1 MATAQGNDRDEGS
14 VDVEAHRFGEAGKDD
29 FLGRTFPQH
38 HEAREVEL
46 RIGAHGLADE
56 FRRVFLAD
64 REFDRADAGRSI
76 VRFEP
81 KVSDL
86 RWIHSGKDAWGMA
99 GDDGLRLRRLC
110 QILNLPNDAGEIEG
124 GEIVLGL
131 DTFQYAPEEQVR
143 EGLAIAGFTSGY
155 SFLKMFST
163 DVSAEELL
171 SHTVSKPR
179 FISIDG
185 SHEKDD
191 VHWDMRLAEQLLATN
206 GLVSVD
212 DFLNPVT
219 LGVNDGVHA
228 FFAQPRNLEPVLFT
242 SNKLFLSRPGQAP
255 RYRSAIEDMLIADN
269 REQAALNFQSMSK
282 LGRNHVEQN
291 LWGKKV
297 LVA

>member
-1 MATAQGNDRDEGS
+1 MTKVDDDYEFLEHS
-14 VDVEAHRFGEAGKDD
+14 VRNLPGWLED
-29 FLGRTFPQH
+29 FAALITMR
-38 HEAREVEL
+38 L
-46 RIGAHGLADE
+46 
-56 FRRVFLAD
+56 
-64 REFDRADAGRSI
+64 
-76 VRFEP
+76 
-81 KVSDL
+81 L
-86 RWIHSGKDAWGMA
+86 RWQEDNILSGPLFEIGVYQAKYFSLL
-99 GDDGLRLRRLC
+99 LRS
-110 QILNLPNDAGEIEG
+110 AKSK

-219 LGVNDGVHA
+219 GLVVVGVHWSI
-228 FFAQPRNLEPVLFT
+228 P
-242 SNKLFLSRPGQAP
+242 
-255 RYRSAIEDMLIADN
+255 
-269 REQAALNFQSMSK
+269 
-282 LGRNHVEQN
+282 
-291 LWGKKV
+291 
-297 LVA
+297 